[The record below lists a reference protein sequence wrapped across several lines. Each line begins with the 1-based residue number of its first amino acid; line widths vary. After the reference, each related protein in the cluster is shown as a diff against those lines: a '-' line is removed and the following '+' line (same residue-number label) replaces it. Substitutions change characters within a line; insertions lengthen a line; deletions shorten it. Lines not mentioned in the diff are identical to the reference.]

1 MPSPNFKSTI
11 SITHIGTATAVLS
24 IDGINF
30 LTDPFVSGAFHPRP
44 SPATEEEEKCSHFQ
58 FSPAGTVYD
67 AGVTILEN
75 TTSPALSLDSLP
87 PIDAVLLSHED
98 HWDNLDDLGRRILDA
113 RRVLTTR
120 DGAAKLAPR
129 PGVVGLAPWQ
139 TVHLRAG
146 GRAFRV
152 TGTPC
157 VHLPGGEC
165 TGFVVECDEFGVG
178 PDGKPNVVYF
188 SGDTVYVEE
197 TARGLR
203 ERWNVVV
210 ALLNL
215 GRARVQL
222 PDGELQITMDGGQA
236 ARLFRE
242 IRAEVLVPMHF
253 ESWGHFTQFGGELKE
268 EFEKEGVEEIV
279 CWLEPGVE
287 KKIF

>member
-1 MPSPNFKSTI
+1 MPSPSFKSTI
-11 SITHIGTATAVLS
+11 SVTHIGTATAVLS

-30 LTDPFVSGAFHPRP
+30 LTDPF
-44 SPATEEEEKCSHFQ
+44 
-58 FSPAGTVYD
+58 FSPAGTEYD
-67 AGVTILEN
+67 AGVAILKN
-75 TTSPALSLDSLP
+75 STSPALNLDSLP

-98 HWDNLDDLGRRILDA
+98 HWDNLDDIGRQLLDA

-120 DGAAKLAPR
+120 DGASKLAPR

-139 TVHLRAG
+139 TVDLRAG

-165 TGFVVECDEFGVG
+165 TGFVLECDEFGVG

-197 TARGLR
+197 VARGLR

-215 GRARVQL
+215 GRAKAPL
-222 PDGELQITMDGGQA
+222 PDGDLQITMDGMQA

-242 IRAEVLVPMHF
+242 VGAEVLVPMHF
-253 ESWGHFTQFGGELKE
+253 ESWGHFSQFGSELKK
-268 EFEKEGVEEIV
+268 EFKKEGIEESV
-279 CWLEPGVE
+279 CWMEPGVE